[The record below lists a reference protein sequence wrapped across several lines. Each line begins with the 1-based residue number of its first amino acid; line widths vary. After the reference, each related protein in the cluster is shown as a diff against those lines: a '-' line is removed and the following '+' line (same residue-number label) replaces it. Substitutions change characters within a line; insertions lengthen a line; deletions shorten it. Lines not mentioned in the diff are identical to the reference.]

1 MLMQI
6 VAWILA
12 APAIILILAYAMI
25 FTSLL
30 AAKLRQAHPGFVPHH
45 AAAGAIRDLRHA
57 PDATMDSLPR

>member
-12 APAIILILAYAMI
+12 TPAIILILAYAMI

-30 AAKLRQAHPGFVPHH
+30 AAKIRQAHAQFVPHP
-45 AAAGAIRDLRHA
+45 AAAGAIRDLRRRTA
-57 PDATMDSLPR
+57 ATMNSLPQ